1 MYPFFAIGWLAKECT
16 LIERLVYGKWIV
28 GVISL
33 ITYMVGCIMVKNTWF
48 GYSLN
53 LNVWESSFKN
63 EHLYYWA
70 FLLIMGLA
78 GVIFLFWGGHLII
91 YRLKQTRIAH
101 IINVGR
107 YTLAIYLIQ
116 GVIFNAILTKYDVN
130 LNSQLMYFLVSVV
143 LLEIIYGAIMLF
155 ERNKYTAFLLLGKKL
170 A

>member
-78 GVIFLFWGGHLII
+78 GVISSF
-91 YRLKQTRIAH
+91 
-101 IINVGR
+101 
-107 YTLAIYLIQ
+107 
-116 GVIFNAILTKYDVN
+116 GVVIL
-130 LNSQLMYFLVSVV
+130 
-143 LLEIIYGAIMLF
+143 
-155 ERNKYTAFLLLGKKL
+155 
-170 A
+170 